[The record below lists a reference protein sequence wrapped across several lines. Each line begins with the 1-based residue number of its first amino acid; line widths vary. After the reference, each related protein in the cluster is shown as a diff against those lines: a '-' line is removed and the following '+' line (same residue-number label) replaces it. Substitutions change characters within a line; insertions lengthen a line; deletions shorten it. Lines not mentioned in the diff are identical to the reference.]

1 MKGIWRF
8 FIESVE
14 TEETP
19 DFISFEKLGAGLQT
33 VYDETNN
40 KISRQFHKNLQKGR
54 PNLIMTPQEEMH
66 SSVLTIF
73 NHDASKP
80 LPDST
85 EVLLCTKDTVA
96 EDVEPLCRRA
106 FSDDKGKIFT
116 VMYSEKLD
124 VNTCLYIEDLFL
136 RADISN
142 REYQLVFFV
151 SKESS
156 NSSYLATAL
165 EKNRVQI
172 PEKDNVKLKLYV
184 QMHLSVANNR
194 KYDPTNMRIILSHN
208 AGMGKSLQVEQV
220 SERLGFKLEKCQLH
234 NKNVDITSLIER
246 WKGNKIKDGKV
257 VYGIDVTQAVEISE
271 RDDLIFSLAILTG
284 VQDFKGGVWNVN
296 DNNVYS
302 FEVAIENDASNAFIS
317 TIPKTLCLTLSPSE
331 LNSTPTNF

>member
-1 MKGIWRF
+1 MMKSIGQETGEERQTFSEATKFIVERVSKTEDTLLKKMKGIWRF

-14 TEETP
+14 TEETS

-85 EVLLCTKDTVA
+85 GVLLCTKDTVA
-96 EDVEPLCRRA
+96 EDV
-106 FSDDKGKIFT
+106 KW
-116 VMYSEKLD
+116 
-124 VNTCLYIEDLFL
+124 
-136 RADISN
+136 
-142 REYQLVFFV
+142 
-151 SKESS
+151 
-156 NSSYLATAL
+156 
-165 EKNRVQI
+165 
-172 PEKDNVKLKLYV
+172 KLYV

-220 SERLGFKLEKCQLH
+220 SERLGFKLEKSQLH

-302 FEVAIENDASNAFIS
+302 FEVTIENDAGNAFIS
-317 TIPKTLCLTLSPSE
+317 TIPKTLCLTLLPSE